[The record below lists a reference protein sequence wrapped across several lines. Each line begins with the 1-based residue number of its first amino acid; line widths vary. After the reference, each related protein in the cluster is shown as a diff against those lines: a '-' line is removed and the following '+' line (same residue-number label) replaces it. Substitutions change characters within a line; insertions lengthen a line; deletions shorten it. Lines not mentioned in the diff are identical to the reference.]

1 MYHFYKQTL
10 LHPIRHSR
18 RLKYTNRFANTVA
31 GPKVCGPIL
40 PYVKQRNEHRVNP
53 DVVIHSEICHFEKD
67 AERVQIVGVSLTK
80 SRATIL
86 GDSYVYLVRYCID
99 DILTATAN

>member
-1 MYHFYKQTL
+1 MSKQKLAYYFCKQTL

-40 PYVKQRNEHRVNP
+40 SYVEQHNKHRVNP

-67 AERVQIVGVSLTK
+67 AGRVQIVAVLLTK
-80 SRATIL
+80 SRA
-86 GDSYVYLVRYCID
+86 CK
-99 DILTATAN
+99 